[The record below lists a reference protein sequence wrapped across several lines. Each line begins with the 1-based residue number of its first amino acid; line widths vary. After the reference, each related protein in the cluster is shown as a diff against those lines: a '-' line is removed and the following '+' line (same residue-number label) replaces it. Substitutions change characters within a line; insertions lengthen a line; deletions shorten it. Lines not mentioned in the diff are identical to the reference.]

1 MEKELPKNW
10 IEVQLRDILDVLEN
24 GSRPKG
30 GVQGILEGIP
40 SLGGEHLNNDGGF
53 KFGNLKFVPELFADK
68 MKRGLINEK
77 DILIVKDGATTGKTS
92 FVDNNFPFEKAFVN
106 EHVFIARTFSNLNSK
121 AIFYFLRSKIG
132 QDRLME
138 NFTGSAQGGI
148 NQKFANNT
156 SVPLPPLAEQNR
168 IVEKLDRLFGQ
179 LEGIKSSMEKIPVLL
194 KNFRQQVLTQAV
206 TGKLTEEWREGKE
219 LTNEFSKRIKNI
231 NSRELN
237 FVLPD
242 NWIECSFDSIVQ
254 IKSNLVEP
262 NLYLDY
268 PLITPDVI
276 QSQTGI
282 LLAKPLVSDILPVS
296 PKHYFKKGDI
306 IYSKIRPYL
315 SKLIIADFDGLCSA
329 DMYPISTDLNFKYLF
344 FYMLSNEFLYF
355 ATTAGERS
363 VLPKINQ
370 KGLNVIPIPTPSLEE
385 QQEIVSRV
393 ESLFAKADAIEEK
406 YKNLK
411 AKIETLPQTILH
423 KAFKGELSEQLES
436 DGDARDLLEEIMALK
451 SGDKPK
457 KAVSKKYIQPDD
469 EVLRIVA
476 EESSSYPTLSAREK
490 KVQRKMLATHIINR
504 SLEDQSFGKT
514 KFEKLLHLV
523 EYHILQRDLNQNY
536 SVQAAGPYDGGFT
549 KNFWDEVL
557 KSKWFALEEKG
568 SLRRIV
574 SGSNQEKSLK
584 DYGYFSDEEKKKIN
598 DFIKIFDHNNYEK
611 PEIVSTL
618 YAVWNNRIK
627 KNESITDDLLKE
639 DFLNWDSGKARYK
652 DRLDKT
658 LEWMKENGVVPNGW
672 GKEIKRAKK

>member
-10 IEVQLRDILDVLEN
+10 VTAELNQIFSYVIGGDWGKDTLFDDADYVEALCIRGSEIKNWNRDKGSTASLRKIKKSSLNSRKLEFGDILLEISGGGPEQPVGRTVIVDDEVLNYEKEKDKVCTN
-24 GSRPKG
+24 FLRLVRVDNKLNSFYVNYYLQYFYHSGEIVKYQGGS
-30 GVQGILEGIP
+30 
-40 SLGGEHLNNDGGF
+40 NNLR
-53 KFGNLKFVPELFADK
+53 NLKYKEYET
-68 MKRGLINEK
+68 IS
-77 DILIVKDGATTGKTS
+77 I
-92 FVDNNFPFEKAFVN
+92 
-106 EHVFIARTFSNLNSK
+106 
-121 AIFYFLRSKIG
+121 
-132 QDRLME
+132 
-138 NFTGSAQGGI
+138 
-148 NQKFANNT
+148 
-156 SVPLPPLAEQNR
+156 PLPPLSEQNR

-179 LEGIKSSMEKIPVLL
+179 LEGIKNSMEKIPVLL

-393 ESLFAKADAIEEK
+393 ESLFAKADTIEEK

-423 KAFKGELSEQLES
+423 KAFKGELSEQLET

-451 SGDKPK
+451 SGDKSK
-457 KAVSKKYIQPDD
+457 KAVSKKYVQPDD

-476 EESSSYPTLSAREK
+476 EPATMDYDKTVEKTAAWYDERFELWISQQGLAARG
-490 KVQRKMLATHIINR
+490 T
-504 SLEDQSFGKT
+504 
-514 KFEKLLHLV
+514 
-523 EYHILQRDLNQNY
+523 
-536 SVQAAGPYDGGFT
+536 
-549 KNFWDEVL
+549 
-557 KSKWFALEEKG
+557 
-568 SLRRIV
+568 
-574 SGSNQEKSLK
+574 
-584 DYGYFSDEEKKKIN
+584 
-598 DFIKIFDHNNYEK
+598 
-611 PEIVSTL
+611 
-618 YAVWNNRIK
+618 
-627 KNESITDDLLKE
+627 
-639 DFLNWDSGKARYK
+639 
-652 DRLDKT
+652 LDKAT
-658 LEWMKENGVVPNGW
+658 LRELFDAMNDEDK
-672 GKEIKRAKK
+672 

>member
-10 IEVQLRDILDVLEN
+10 VETELSNLFNLIYGKGLSVNELTEDGYDVYGANGIIGKYSSYTYENSKVIISCRGAASGVIHYTNPKSFMTSNSIVLDEFTNEL
-24 GSRPKG
+24 
-30 GVQGILEGIP
+30 L
-40 SLGGEHLNNDGGF
+40 
-53 KFGNLKFVPELFADK
+53 NLKYVKYAMIQLDK
-68 MKRGLINEK
+68 SSVI
-77 DILIVKDGATTGKTS
+77 TGTAQPQITIQLLK
-92 FVDNNFPFEKAFVN
+92 NLNFPLA
-106 EHVFIARTFSNLNSK
+106 
-121 AIFYFLRSKIG
+121 
-132 QDRLME
+132 
-138 NFTGSAQGGI
+138 
-148 NQKFANNT
+148 
-156 SVPLPPLAEQNR
+156 PLSEQNR
-168 IVEKLDRLFGQ
+168 IVDKLDRLFAQ

-206 TGKLTEEWREGKE
+206 TGKLTEEWRKGKE
-219 LTNEFSKRIKNI
+219 LESGKDFVKRVIERRKKVSSKKVLGLEYIEPAYPYEVDSSWTFAYLQNFGEFTRGKSKHRPRNDKRLFGGNYPFIQTGEVSRSNGLIKNYTNTYSDFGLEQSRLFPKGTLCITIAANIAETGILDFDSCFPDSVVGYLPFENLYTAKFAMFYLNTIQKDLEHFAPATAQKNI
-231 NSRELN
+231 NL
-237 FVLPD
+237 
-242 NWIECSFDSIVQ
+242 
-254 IKSNLVEP
+254 
-262 NLYLDY
+262 
-268 PLITPDVI
+268 
-276 QSQTGI
+276 GI
-282 LLAKPLVSDILPVS
+282 LFEVPFPV
-296 PKHYFKKGDI
+296 P
-306 IYSKIRPYL
+306 PY
-315 SKLIIADFDGLCSA
+315 A
-329 DMYPISTDLNFKYLF
+329 
-344 FYMLSNEFLYF
+344 
-355 ATTAGERS
+355 
-363 VLPKINQ
+363 
-370 KGLNVIPIPTPSLEE
+370 E
-385 QQEIVSRV
+385 QQEIVSCV
-393 ESLFAKADAIEEK
+393 ESLFAKTNTIEEK
-406 YKNLK
+406 YRNLK

-436 DGDARDLLEEIMALK
+436 DGDARDLLKEIMDLK
-451 SGDKPK
+451 SVDKPK
-457 KAVSKKYIQPDD
+457 KSVSKKYIQPDD
-469 EVLRIVA
+469 EILRIVA

-549 KNFWDEVL
+549 KTFWDEVL

-598 DFIKIFDHNNYEK
+598 NFIKIFDHNNYEK

-658 LEWMKENGVVPNGW
+658 LEWMKENGIVPNGW